1 MAIKEKRVLSVI
13 LFAIFLDLLNNGI
26 IVPVV
31 PQLLANPGSPYYMLP
46 PEVPIGYAYI
56 LLGLLIAV
64 FPIIQF
70 FSTPI
75 LGEYS
80 DHYGRRKLLT
90 FTLIGLGI
98 CFLIFAFGIVF
109 KSIMLLF
116 IARIVGGLTAGNIA
130 IAQAAIAD
138 ITPPHRRAARFGL
151 IGAAYG
157 VGFIL
162 GPVVGAVLSDSHI
175 LPWFTASTPFWF
187 AAFLYGVSALA
198 VYFFMGETREA
209 TGLKRIQWFSA
220 VAHVVRAY
228 GMKRIR
234 AILGVNFLAWSGVA
248 LFGTFFTVFLIKT
261 FSLSQIGVG
270 YYIGYAGIWFVV
282 AQGFVLRFLSKR
294 YDEVIILRW
303 FLLLGALGIF
313 SYYIPTSIPGLL
325 ISGALFALPTG
336 VILGALPALASRR
349 AGAHEQGEIL
359 GINASVQALAQACP
373 PILAGFLAAKIS
385 PSAPIYAAGVV
396 IFVAWLAFVMFVKRN
411 PTFN

>member
-1 MAIKEKRVLSVI
+1 MVIKEKRVLTVV

-46 PEVPIGYAYI
+46 ASVPIGYAYI
-56 LLGLLIAV
+56 MLGLLIGI
-64 FPIIQF
+64 FPVIQF

-90 FTLIGLGI
+90 LTLMGLGV
-98 CFLIFAFGIVF
+98 CFLIFALGIVE
-109 KSIMLLF
+109 KSLTLLF
-116 IARIVGGLTAGNIA
+116 IARIVGGLSCGNIA

-138 ITPPHRRAARFGL
+138 ITPPAKRAARFGL

-175 LPWFTASTPFWF
+175 LPWFTAATPFWF
-187 AAFLYGVSALA
+187 AAGLYAVSAIA
-198 VYFFMGETREA
+198 VFFFMGETREPS
-209 TGLKRIQWFSA
+209 GLKKINWFSA
-220 VAHVVRAY
+220 VKHVARAY

-234 AILGVNFLAWSGVA
+234 PILAVNFLAWGGIT
-248 LFGTFFTVFLIKT
+248 LFGTFFTVFLIKS
-261 FSLSQIGVG
+261 FGLSQIGVG
-270 YYIGYAGIWFVV
+270 YYIGYAGIWFII
-282 AQGFVLRFLSKR
+282 AQAVVLRLLSKR
-294 YDEVIILRW
+294 YDEVTILRW
-303 FLLLGALGIF
+303 FIILAAIGIF
-313 SYYIPTSIPGLL
+313 SYYIPTSIPGV
-325 ISGALFALPTG
+325 IVSGALFALPTG

-359 GINASVQALAQACP
+359 GINASVQALSQAFP
-373 PILAGFLAAKIS
+373 PILAGFLAARIS
-385 PSAPIYAAGVV
+385 PSAPIYAAGAV
-396 IFVAWLAFVMFVKRN
+396 IAVAWVVFMVFVKREA
-411 PTFN
+411 